1 MHTLPDLQQV
11 LNNCKI
17 PALLPLQEHALAAFS
32 KPDDIRI
39 QSPTGTG
46 KTLAYLLPLIQLLQT
61 DKPGVQCLVMAPSRE
76 LVLQIVQVW
85 KQMNTGVKCVGC
97 YGGHPFQTEVDQL
110 QELPLLL
117 VGTPGRLADHL
128 KRENLTLS
136 QVQTIIVDEFD
147 KCLDQGFE
155 EEMKTLFSYLPPQVR
170 KVFVSATQ
178 QTPVPAFAAVKQL
191 QLVTGNE
198 SKEAIPV
205 QMFLVNANSK
215 DKIDTLF
222 MLLCSLKKEQAIV
235 FCNHRDAVDRSV
247 NLLHEKGIEAA
258 FLHGG
263 MEQSERE
270 QAMVRFSNGT
280 LGFMI
285 ATDLASRGLDIPT
298 LQNVIHYHLPTSE
311 EAWIHRNGRTARMNR
326 GGTVYLLL
334 HPDETIPDYLQEVPD
349 EKKLDYTYP
358 LPPKS
363 KWETLFINGGRK
375 DKISKVDIVGFLH
388 HQGQLKKD
396 QVGIVIVKD
405 HSSFVAVHRA
415 AIREMLPKIKNARI
429 KGVKYTV
436 AVAR

>member
-1 MHTLPDLQQV
+1 MATLPDLQQV
-11 LNNCKI
+11 LTNCNI
-17 PALLPLQEHALAAFS
+17 PALLPLQEQALAAFT
-32 KPDDIRI
+32 KTGDIRI

-46 KTLAYLLPLIQLLQT
+46 KTLAYLLPLLQII
-61 DKPGVQCLVMAPSRE
+61 DNKQPGVQCLIMAPSRE

-97 YGGHPFQTEVDQL
+97 YGGHTFQTEVDQL
-110 QELPLLL
+110 TELPLLL

-128 KRENLTLS
+128 KRGNLTVT
-136 QVQTIIVDEFD
+136 QVQIVIVDEFD

-155 EEMKTLFSYLPPQVR
+155 EEMKSIFTYLPTAAK
-170 KVFVSATQ
+170 KVFVSATH
-178 QTPVPAFAAVKQL
+178 QTPIPAFAAVKQL
-191 QLVTGNE
+191 QEVSGGE
-198 SKEAIPV
+198 SADALPV
-205 QMFLVNANSK
+205 EIYTVKSKSK
-215 DKIDTLF
+215 DKIDALF
-222 MLLCSLKKEQAIV
+222 NLLCSLKKEQAIV
-235 FCNHRDAVDRSV
+235 FCNHREAVDRVV
-247 NLLHEKGIEAA
+247 NLLQEKGIAAA

-263 MEQSERE
+263 MEQTERE

-280 LGFMI
+280 LPFMI
-285 ATDLASRGLDIPT
+285 ATDLASRGLDMPT
-298 LQNVIHYHLPTSE
+298 LQNVVHYHLPTSE

-334 HPDETIPDYLQEVPD
+334 HSDETLPAYIHEIPE
-349 EKKLDYTYP
+349 EKELLSSYP

-388 HQGQLKKD
+388 HQAQLKKD

-405 HSSFVAVHRA
+405 HSSFVAVHRSVV
-415 AIREMLPKIKNARI
+415 REMLPKVKNARI

>member
-1 MHTLPDLQQV
+1 MHPLPNLQTV
-11 LNNCKI
+11 LANCSI
-17 PALLPLQEHALAAFS
+17 SALLPLQEQALTAFS
-32 KPDDIRI
+32 KAGDIRI

-46 KTLAYLLPLIQLLQT
+46 KTLAYLLPLLQIIET
-61 DKPGVQCLVMAPSRE
+61 NQPGVQCLVMAPSRE

-97 YGGHPFQTEVDQL
+97 YGGHTFQTEVDQL
-110 QELPLLL
+110 REMPVLL

-128 KRENLTLS
+128 KRGNLTLT
-136 QVQTIIVDEFD
+136 QVQIILVDEFD
-147 KCLDQGFE
+147 KCLDEGFE
-155 EEMKTLFSYLPPQVR
+155 EEMKTIFSYLPPVVK
-170 KVFVSATQ
+170 KVFVSATH
-178 QTPVPAFAAVKQL
+178 QTPIPAFAAVQQL
-191 QLVTGNE
+191 QVVSGSE
-198 SKEAIPV
+198 SADALPV
-205 QMFLVNANSK
+205 ETYIVKSKAK
-215 DKIDTLF
+215 DKIDALF
-222 MLLCSLKKEQAIV
+222 TLLCSLKKEQAIV
-235 FCNHRDAVDRSV
+235 FCNHREAVDRTV
-247 NLLHEKGIEAA
+247 TLLHEKGIDAA

-263 MEQSERE
+263 MEQTERE

-280 LGFMI
+280 LAFMI
-285 ATDLASRGLDIPT
+285 ATDLASRGLDMPT
-298 LQNVIHYHLPTSE
+298 LQNVIHYHIPTSE

-334 HPDETIPDYLQEVPD
+334 HTSETLPEYVQDIPE
-349 EKKLDYTYP
+349 EKELLATYP

-388 HQGQLKKD
+388 HQAQLKKD

-415 AIREMLPKIKNARI
+415 VIREMLPKVKNARI